1 MIICFRCSK
10 DLKSVMDELVEAM
23 GVGDYKELI
32 ELAIMNLR
40 GMDMRLGDKDLLV
53 LGTERPEEAVDVPVK
68 GEKKRGRKRKINT
81 SEILSKDI
89 VPAIP
94 PLFRR
99 KNLLNGSVP
108 YVTIHKPSKRR
119 QRYRLEEW
127 VFGQY
132 NKFLPLKVNSRALAK
147 LTLERGGGIDITE
160 AANALIGDVIV
171 LTQYLKEHDLKHGLR
186 KQEGLSTAFPSIH
199 KDPHKSIYRYVSQ
212 FVGAI
217 NKVGELG
224 GMLHAYK
231 FLVLEEGNSRH
242 VLLTDK
248 GLEFAAM
255 ENPVLD
261 ESQREPNQKFSGEEV
276 QFLLG
281 HIRDFVPEEAF
292 AFKTLLRLIMS
303 GKNTPE
309 RIDRTLSRRKLF
321 KSSGKDAPPNSFLV
335 SQRAGGISRLAD
347 LGLIAKVK
355 DGISVH
361 YEVTDLGREFV
372 S

>member
-171 LTQYLKEHDLKHGLR
+171 LTQYLKEHDLS
-186 KQEGLSTAFPSIH
+186 ST
-199 KDPHKSIYRYVSQ
+199 
-212 FVGAI
+212 G
-217 NKVGELG
+217 
-224 GMLHAYK
+224 
-231 FLVLEEGNSRH
+231 
-242 VLLTDK
+242 
-248 GLEFAAM
+248 
-255 ENPVLD
+255 
-261 ESQREPNQKFSGEEV
+261 
-276 QFLLG
+276 
-281 HIRDFVPEEAF
+281 
-292 AFKTLLRLIMS
+292 
-303 GKNTPE
+303 
-309 RIDRTLSRRKLF
+309 
-321 KSSGKDAPPNSFLV
+321 
-335 SQRAGGISRLAD
+335 
-347 LGLIAKVK
+347 
-355 DGISVH
+355 
-361 YEVTDLGREFV
+361 
-372 S
+372 